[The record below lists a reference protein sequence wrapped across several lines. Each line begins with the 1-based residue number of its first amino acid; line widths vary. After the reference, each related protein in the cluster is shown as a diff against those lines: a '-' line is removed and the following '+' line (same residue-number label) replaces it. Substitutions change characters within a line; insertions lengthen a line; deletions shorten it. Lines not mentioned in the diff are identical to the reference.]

1 MLIPSLE
8 NEYIYAK
15 LTIVIV
21 IRKGPMNLTNTMFSK
36 KLANDAFDDTNLS
49 HFFYTFFHLVTSKYR
64 RWNVFGDVFRI
75 LHVRIM
81 SFYVSDELRR
91 TLSTLPEKLRGL
103 LWVRPFLTLH
113 SEAEMFRTSL
123 EIRIRWINNNKMNTQ
138 ISLWNQTSYWKIL
151 NSFNSIFL
159 RS

>member
-64 RWNVFGDVFRI
+64 R
-75 LHVRIM
+75 
-81 SFYVSDELRR
+81 
-91 TLSTLPEKLRGL
+91 
-103 LWVRPFLTLH
+103 
-113 SEAEMFRTSL
+113 
-123 EIRIRWINNNKMNTQ
+123 
-138 ISLWNQTSYWKIL
+138 
-151 NSFNSIFL
+151 
-159 RS
+159 

>member
-49 HFFYTFFHLVTSKYR
+49 HFFLHFFH
-64 RWNVFGDVFRI
+64 
-75 LHVRIM
+75 
-81 SFYVSDELRR
+81 
-91 TLSTLPEKLRGL
+91 
-103 LWVRPFLTLH
+103 
-113 SEAEMFRTSL
+113 
-123 EIRIRWINNNKMNTQ
+123 
-138 ISLWNQTSYWKIL
+138 
-151 NSFNSIFL
+151 
-159 RS
+159 